1 LLFDACWTVVV
12 EHQPQ
17 PFVDVPGLQPKL
29 GGDDDG
35 VGHDLLVAQHFS
47 DQERQLQ

>member
-1 LLFDACWTVVV
+1 VV

-35 VGHDLLVAQHFS
+35 FGHGDA
-47 DQERQLQ
+47 